1 MSEKFYPEN
10 LIRTYFNY
18 CQANDIK
25 PSFEDMDAFI
35 SEVLGTKQINGIPS
49 FKTIKEVFD
58 ER

>member
-1 MSEKFYPEN
+1 MSEKFYPAN

>member
-1 MSEKFYPEN
+1 MSEKFYPAN

-35 SEVLGTKQINGIPS
+35 SEVLGTKHINGIPS